1 VDATPAGRVGKGL
14 AAELLGGSDHYC
26 NVIAV
31 QQDERTQGFG
41 EDGCRNLRTPVFDDY
56 NPLSR

>member
-1 VDATPAGRVGKGL
+1 MLRLPVASEKGL

-31 QQDERTQGFG
+31 QQDQRTQGFG
-41 EDGCRNLRTPVFDDY
+41 GRAC
-56 NPLSR
+56 